1 MRVQVQILA
10 TAFFFNFPLFHDQLN
25 WPKVR
30 PVFPIEPR
38 FIRFSQNS
46 CIPGPLCL
54 KTEFQFDSRFSRA
67 SPGFKTLLFSSPT
80 SSLPFLFFSFFF
92 SSIFSSPHVQSHSS
106 ISTLLSFK
114 LPLIFV
120 ILCCLPLCST
130 FFFCVRLL
138 QPNGSKLPVLH
149 LI

>member
-1 MRVQVQILA
+1 MQINKTRTWCSGGLRWNFVIVLVSRIYGFLPAKINFKEVIFFRTNYKTGGHLYRFARRKENFGLPASTVQNWLPCMRVQVQILA

-54 KTEFQFDSRFSRA
+54 KTEF
-67 SPGFKTLLFSSPT
+67 
-80 SSLPFLFFSFFF
+80 
-92 SSIFSSPHVQSHSS
+92 
-106 ISTLLSFK
+106 
-114 LPLIFV
+114 
-120 ILCCLPLCST
+120 
-130 FFFCVRLL
+130 
-138 QPNGSKLPVLH
+138 
-149 LI
+149 